1 MTAIPSPTVMPCVEN
16 KPGPDGPTAADMR
29 ALSPAWPPGG
39 AGPLR
44 MDNGMTVT
52 TEVEIRRHWQAAE
65 TMRARTD
72 RADKTETQ
80 TTMGRNH

>member
-1 MTAIPSPTVMPCVEN
+1 
-16 KPGPDGPTAADMR
+16 
-29 ALSPAWPPGG
+29 
-39 AGPLR
+39 